1 MFARG
6 TAESKHKSNK
16 NQDNEESHPG
26 EQNQINEMMV
36 ERGEDLSMKKVYFLR
51 GDERNN

>member
-36 ERGEDLSMKKVYFLR
+36 ERGEDLRHEEDLLFKR
-51 GDERNN
+51 R